1 MVGRARG
8 VFGVVGA
15 LALSGCMAA
24 DDAVVAEGGEGV
36 SATVTSEL
44 TVGGY
49 YCPRSGEIAGRTIPD
64 DDTYYVTTFG
74 GGVDT
79 QRMAC
84 RGTADGRWLYIADAW
99 RFGCGAKV
107 RVTNPRTGRWCV
119 AEVADVG
126 PNICVER
133 AARRPIIDASPVI
146 TRELFNASS
155 AGWSD
160 RITVRAEMVP
170 RDTPLGCGNGS
181 DTSSGGAP
189 PATPPATPPASTA
202 TCFSGS
208 YGREMPYGT
217 CLQSRFDRLWYQCSR
232 IGWIQSDRIGST
244 RRGSEGAC
252 TSYLTL
258 P

>member
-1 MVGRARG
+1 MAQRGLLIVFVSSFVG
-8 VFGVVGA
+8 
-15 LALSGCMAA
+15 LIGCMAS
-24 DDAVVAEGGEGV
+24 DDSSAIEQGDGV
-36 SATVTSEL
+36 SATVTSDL

-49 YCPRSGEIAGRTIPD
+49 YCPRSGQIASRTIPD
-64 DDTYYVTTFG
+64 DEVYFLTTFG

-84 RGTADGRWLYIADAW
+84 RGTADGRWLYIADSW

-107 RVTNPRTGRWCV
+107 KVTNPRTGRWCV
-119 AEVADVG
+119 AEVADIG

-133 AARRPIIDASPVI
+133 AARRAIIDASPVLS
-146 TRELFNASS
+146 RELFGLRS

-160 RITVRAEMVP
+160 RVVVNATLVD
-170 RDTPLGCGNGS
+170 RDTPLGCGAATDS
-181 DTSSGGAP
+181 PSTPAPAP
-189 PATPPATPPASTA
+189 PASTPPASMA

-208 YGREMPYGT
+208 YGREMPFGT

-244 RRGSEGAC
+244 HRGTEGVC
-252 TSYLTL
+252 TGFLTL